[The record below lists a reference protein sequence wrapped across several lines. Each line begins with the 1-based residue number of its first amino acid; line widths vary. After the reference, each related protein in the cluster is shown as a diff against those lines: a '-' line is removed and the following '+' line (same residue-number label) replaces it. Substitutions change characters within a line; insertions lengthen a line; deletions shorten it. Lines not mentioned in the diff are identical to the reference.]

1 MSINFF
7 KESPRPP
14 FYYQFFLHSLENE
27 HEIFQ
32 ILKNLLFIGIC
43 SHFNISIFDIHLIND
58 DHIHKISEYF
68 LSLGIKIYFKS
79 FDYEDLHY
87 LYQDFLKDIENV
99 ENVDIIK
106 SIDHKTEFIQKI
118 TIQSNIDNLEKIK
131 EFNKILD
138 NHFIL
143 NFFEKWFTPI
153 KLHDFYIPIEII
165 KYKEKKKCKCS
176 IIYFDYFNNYSFLDY
191 RV

>member
-1 MSINFF
+1 M
-7 KESPRPP
+7 
-14 FYYQFFLHSLENE
+14 
-27 HEIFQ
+27 
-32 ILKNLLFIGIC
+32 
-43 SHFNISIFDIHLIND
+43 
-58 DHIHKISEYF
+58 
-68 LSLGIKIYFKS
+68 SLGIKIYYKS

-118 TIQSNIDNLEKIK
+118 TIQSNIDNIDKIK

-143 NFFEKWFTPI
+143 NFLKNG
-153 KLHDFYIPIEII
+153 L
-165 KYKEKKKCKCS
+165 
-176 IIYFDYFNNYSFLDY
+176 LL
-191 RV
+191 